1 MMLVLNS
8 SSTLQGQEK
17 LVALSLGGQA
27 GRKMASPRSSSLS
40 AAHSKLVAGQG
51 ELVAMMELLVSVLA
65 CQDTPRAAV
74 TANMN

>member
-17 LVALSLGGQA
+17 LVALSLEGQT
-27 GRKMASPRSSSLS
+27 GRTMASPRSSSLS
-40 AAHSKLVAGQG
+40 AANSKLVAGQG

-65 CQDTPRAAV
+65 
-74 TANMN
+74 